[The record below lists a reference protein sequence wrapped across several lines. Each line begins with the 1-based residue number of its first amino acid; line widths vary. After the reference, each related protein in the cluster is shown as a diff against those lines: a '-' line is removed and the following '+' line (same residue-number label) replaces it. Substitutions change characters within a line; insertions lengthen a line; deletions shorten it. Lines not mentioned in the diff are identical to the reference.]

1 MSKYRKGRQGSAMA
15 KKTGMRLD
23 LYMREGDT
31 IIVAEPYQTRY
42 VLKFQ
47 WDGEASAV
55 NLYLSVDQAHEVLRR
70 LGDAFAV
77 GTAPSV

>member
-1 MSKYRKGRQGSAMA
+1 MA

-55 NLYLSVDQAHEVLRR
+55 NLYLSVDQAQEVVRR
-70 LGDAFAV
+70 LGAAFAA